1 VPGKPKLRFDRPG
14 HQTVPKDQEAD
25 MNERTMRDRFHA
37 LGPLVLRAGIALILL
52 HNGLQRTA
60 VMFKQNTTP
69 AVQTDTAALIEQ
81 TDTAA
86 ATQPVVAATP
96 EGFRFDADWGLI
108 LGVGELAAAGLLLIG
123 LGTRLVVLPVLAVL
137 GFALFGASTQVPL
150 PTNTTAMWLLV
161 VACLSLLVS
170 GGGSLAM
177 RRRRRRALPPQAPVR
192 EQADQPREFVHARPP
207 MTQRVRNW
215 FARRRAALHPVQ
227 AAPAAPARRWRW
239 GR

>member
-1 VPGKPKLRFDRPG
+1 
-14 HQTVPKDQEAD
+14 
-25 MNERTMRDRFHA
+25 MRDRFHA
-37 LGPLVLRAGIALILL
+37 LGPLVLRVGIALILL

-69 AVQTDTAALIEQ
+69 AVQTDAAALTEQ
-81 TDTAA
+81 TDTATP
-86 ATQPVVAATP
+86 TQPVVAATP
-96 EGFRFDADWGLI
+96 EGVRFDADWALL

-137 GFALFGASTQVPL
+137 GYGLFVGFAQASL
-150 PTNTTAMWLLV
+150 PTNTAAMWLLA

-170 GGGSLAM
+170 GGGSMAM
-177 RRRRRRALPPQAPVR
+177 RRRRRRARPPQAPAR
-192 EQADQPREFVHARPP
+192 EEADQPREFVHARPP

-215 FARRRAALHPVQ
+215 FAQRRMARHPVQ
-227 AAPAAPARRWRW
+227 AAPARRWRW